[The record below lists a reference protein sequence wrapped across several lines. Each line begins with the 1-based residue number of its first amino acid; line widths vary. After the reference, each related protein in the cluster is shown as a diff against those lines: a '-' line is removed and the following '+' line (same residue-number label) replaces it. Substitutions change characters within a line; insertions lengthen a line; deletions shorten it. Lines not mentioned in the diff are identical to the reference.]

1 MIAFLKAWIFLM
13 IVIQNHYFI
22 KYIDSDIKK
31 GLNGLAFNSISSL
44 AMSNQMIIK
53 IIKYL

>member
-1 MIAFLKAWIFLM
+1 MDITEISKTGNHFYNLKC
-13 IVIQNHYFI
+13 VI
-22 KYIDSDIKK
+22 SDIKK

>member
-1 MIAFLKAWIFLM
+1 MPKEEMDLPQKTLNWIIF
-13 IVIQNHYFI
+13 IVN
-22 KYIDSDIKK
+22 KSDIKK

>member
-1 MIAFLKAWIFLM
+1 MGD
-13 IVIQNHYFI
+13 
-22 KYIDSDIKK
+22 KYIGEGSDIKK